1 MRVYSLASINQE
13 PAPWEELRPRPTRAL
28 GGGERMLMTA
38 DPRIPD
44 KISKKQRELD
54 RIAAEDAAKAEML
67 RLKAEKDAAC
77 LSVRHLFFFER
88 SEPESSRIELNFT
101 RLSFNENRNVS

>member
-67 RLKAEKDAAC
+67 RLKAEK
-77 LSVRHLFFFER
+77 
-88 SEPESSRIELNFT
+88 
-101 RLSFNENRNVS
+101 